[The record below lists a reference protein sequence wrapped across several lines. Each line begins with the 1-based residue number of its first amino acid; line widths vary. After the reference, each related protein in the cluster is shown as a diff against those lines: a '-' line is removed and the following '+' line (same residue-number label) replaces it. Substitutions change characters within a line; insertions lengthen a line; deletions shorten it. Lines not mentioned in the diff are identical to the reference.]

1 MSTMAETTLKP
12 RRVRRQVD
20 DDFKAQ
26 PVRLVRD
33 EGKTVPA
40 VAWDLDLTETAF
52 REWV

>member
-12 RRVRRQVD
+12 RRARRQVD
-20 DDFKAQ
+20 DDSKAQ

-40 VAWDLDLTETAF
+40 VARDLDLTETAL